1 MELDKKTQRLF
12 DKELRIPCHLNHIA
26 DRVFKLSREE
36 TSVIINEMIL
46 NGILEES
53 PFAKN
58 YYKIKENV

>member
-36 TSVIINEMIL
+36 TLVIINEMIL
-46 NGILEES
+46 HGIIEES
-53 PFAKN
+53 CFAKN